1 MSRPTQCNRE
11 KNLSTG
17 TFVCRLTSEAMS
29 FEPKKPIEDV
39 LEATARARRAQFG
52 ADPQMPNPMRAQLHN
67 EIARVARDDD
77 PRRSQHWF
85 RILWP
90 RLAFTTAFALILVS
104 LSTLW
109 WWHEHPTTK
118 NETMKLAMQKP
129 AREAPS
135 PEKVFERGAAG
146 TEAPT
151 FAESDAAASR
161 PAEAAKDAD
170 ALGRF
175 AEATIAPTIAPM
187 NEGLLAGGNK
197 TDQPSRADK
206 SLATKEAKPAAPAVA
221 SVAQNRQMT
230 NFRQQSSKDTANQKF
245 RSKLKQTANILKDFQ
260 VEQSDHEIRLVDAD
274 GSTYSG
280 KLEPLAQ
287 NDARSI
293 YNQKDYNAPSSRAA
307 QTFDEK
313 ARSTNAE
320 YYFRATGYNA
330 SLKKSL
336 VFEGNYIAP
345 SEVSQKKVAKAK
357 TESEERDGEASARIT
372 GVAKVHGESPVQIDA
387 IAVP

>member
-1 MSRPTQCNRE
+1 MS
-11 KNLSTG
+11 L
-17 TFVCRLTSEAMS
+17 
-29 FEPKKPIEDV
+29 EPKKPIEDL
-39 LEATARARRAQFG
+39 LEATAKARRAQFG
-52 ADPQMPNPMRAQLHN
+52 ADPKMPNPMRAQLHH

-77 PRRSQHWF
+77 SRRSEHWL

-109 WWHEHPTTK
+109 WWHEHQTSSG
-118 NETMKLAMQKP
+118 ETMKLAMQKP
-129 AREAPS
+129 AREAPP
-135 PEKVFERGAAG
+135 PERVFEQGAAAG
-146 TEAPT
+146 AGPAATT
-151 FAESDAAASR
+151 FADNNAAASR

-175 AEATIAPTIAPM
+175 PEATTAPSTSPM
-187 NEGLLAGGNK
+187 TDGLVAGANK
-197 TDQPSRADK
+197 TDQPLLADK
-206 SLATKEAKPAAPAVA
+206 SLAAKEAKPVAPASA
-221 SVAQNRQMT
+221 SLAQSRQMT
-230 NFRQQSSKDTANQKF
+230 NFRQQFSKDAANQAF
-245 RSKLKQTANILKDFQ
+245 RSKLKQTANILNEFQ

-280 KLEPLAQ
+280 KLESLAQ

-293 YNQKDYNAPSSRAA
+293 YNQKKNAPFSQGARA
-307 QTFDEK
+307 FDEK
-313 ARSTNAE
+313 AQSANAE
-320 YYFRATGYNA
+320 YYFRATGYNT

-345 SEVSQKKVAKAK
+345 LALAQKKVAKAK
-357 TESEERDGEASARIT
+357 TKSEERDEEASARIT

-387 IAVP
+387 VAVP

>member
-1 MSRPTQCNRE
+1 MS
-11 KNLSTG
+11 L
-17 TFVCRLTSEAMS
+17 
-29 FEPKKPIEDV
+29 EPKKPIEDV

-109 WWHEHPTTK
+109 WWHEHQTGSDK
-118 NETMKLAMQKP
+118 TMTLAMQEP
-129 AREAPS
+129 AREPAP
-135 PEKVFERGAAG
+135 PEKIFEKGAAAG
-146 TEAPT
+146 AAPAAPAFT
-151 FAESDAAASR
+151 DSVAAASA
-161 PAEAAKDAD
+161 PAEAGKDAD
-170 ALGRF
+170 ALRRF
-175 AEATIAPTIAPM
+175 AEATIAPTTAPPGD
-187 NEGLLAGGNK
+187 GLLAGANK
-197 TDQPSRADK
+197 TDQPSLADK
-206 SLATKEAKPAAPAVA
+206 SLATKEAKPAAPATA
-221 SVAQNRQMT
+221 AFAQARQMT
-230 NFRQQSSKDTANQKF
+230 NFRHQFSKDTANQEF
-245 RSKLKQTANILKDFQ
+245 RSKLKQMANILNDFQ
-260 VEQSDHEIRLVDAD
+260 VEKSDHEIRLVDAD

-293 YNQKDYNAPSSRAA
+293 YNQKNYNASSSRAA

-313 ARSTNAE
+313 ARSANAE
-320 YYFRATGYNA
+320 YYFRATGYNTT
-330 SLKKSL
+330 LKKSL

-345 SEVSQKKVAKAK
+345 LEVAQKKVAKAK
-357 TESEERDGEASARIT
+357 TEAEQRDEDASARIT

-387 IAVP
+387 VALP

>member
-1 MSRPTQCNRE
+1 MS
-11 KNLSTG
+11 L
-17 TFVCRLTSEAMS
+17 
-29 FEPKKPIEDV
+29 EPNKPIEDL

-52 ADPQMPNPMRAQLHN
+52 VDPTMPNPMRAQLHN

-90 RLAFTTAFALILVS
+90 RLAFTTIFALILVS

-109 WWHEHPTTK
+109 WWREHQTGSDK
-118 NETMKLAMQKP
+118 TMKLAMQEP
-129 AREAPS
+129 AREAPP
-135 PEKVFERGAAG
+135 PENVFEQGAATQPG
-146 TEAPT
+146 SAVPAFTDSNVADAP
-151 FAESDAAASR
+151 A
-161 PAEAAKDAD
+161 PPKAAKDAD
-170 ALGRF
+170 ALRRF
-175 AEATIAPTIAPM
+175 AEATIAPTTAPISD
-187 NEGLLAGGNK
+187 GLLAGGNK
-197 TDQPSRADK
+197 TDQLSLADK
-206 SLATKEAKPAAPAVA
+206 SLATKEAKPAAPATA
-221 SVAQNRQMT
+221 SLAQNRQMT
-230 NFRQQSSKDTANQKF
+230 NFRQQFSKESANQEF
-245 RSKLKQTANILKDFQ
+245 RSKLKQMANILNYFQ
-260 VEQSDHEIRLVDAD
+260 VEKRDHEIRLVDAD

-293 YNQKDYNAPSSRAA
+293 YKQKNYNAPSSRAA

-313 ARSTNAE
+313 ARSANAE
-320 YYFRATGYNA
+320 YYFRATGYNT

-345 SEVSQKKVAKAK
+345 LGVGQKKVAKAK
-357 TESEERDGEASARIT
+357 TESEERDEEASARIT
-372 GVAKVHGESPVQIDA
+372 GVAKVNGGPPVQIDA

>member
-1 MSRPTQCNRE
+1 MS
-11 KNLSTG
+11 L
-17 TFVCRLTSEAMS
+17 
-29 FEPKKPIEDV
+29 EPKKPIEDL

-109 WWHEHPTTK
+109 WWHEHQTGSDK
-118 NETMKLAMQKP
+118 TMKLAMQEP
-129 AREAPS
+129 AREAPP
-135 PEKVFERGAAG
+135 PEKVFEQGAATG
-146 TEAPT
+146 PGSAAPA
-151 FAESDAAASR
+151 FSGSNVAAASA

-170 ALGRF
+170 ALRRF
-175 AEATIAPTIAPM
+175 AEATIAPATAPT
-187 NEGLLAGGNK
+187 NDGLLAGENK
-197 TDQPSRADK
+197 TDQPLLADK
-206 SLATKEAKPAAPAVA
+206 SLGQVGAIDLAGPARTRPQKEAKPAAPATA
-221 SVAQNRQMT
+221 SFAQNRQMT
-230 NFRQQSSKDTANQKF
+230 NFRQQFSKGTANQEF
-245 RSKLKQTANILKDFQ
+245 GSKLKQMANILNDFQ
-260 VEQSDHEIRLVDAD
+260 VEKRDHEIRLVDAD

-280 KLEPLAQ
+280 KLEPLAR

-293 YNQKDYNAPSSRAA
+293 YNQKNYNAPSSRAA

-313 ARSTNAE
+313 ARSASAE
-320 YYFRATGYNA
+320 YYFRATGYNT

-345 SEVSQKKVAKAK
+345 LEVAQKKAKAK
-357 TESEERDGEASARIT
+357 TESDERDEEGSARIT

>member
-1 MSRPTQCNRE
+1 MS
-11 KNLSTG
+11 L
-17 TFVCRLTSEAMS
+17 
-29 FEPKKPIEDV
+29 EPKKPIEDL
-39 LEATARARRAQFG
+39 LEATAKARRAQFG
-52 ADPQMPNPMRAQLHN
+52 ADPKMPNPMRAQLHH

-77 PRRSQHWF
+77 SRRSEHWF

-109 WWHEHPTTK
+109 WWHEHQTSSG
-118 NETMKLAMQKP
+118 ETMKLAMEEP
-129 AREAPS
+129 AREAPP
-135 PEKVFERGAAG
+135 PEKVFEQGAAAAAG
-146 TEAPT
+146 PATPT
-151 FAESDAAASR
+151 FADNNVAASR
-161 PAEAAKDAD
+161 SAEAAKDVD

-175 AEATIAPTIAPM
+175 AEATTAPSTSPM
-187 NEGLLAGGNK
+187 ADGLVAGRNK
-197 TDQPSRADK
+197 TDQPLLADK
-206 SLATKEAKPAAPAVA
+206 SLAAKEAKPAAPATG
-221 SVAQNRQMT
+221 SLAQSGQMT
-230 NFRQQSSKDTANQKF
+230 NFRQQFSKDAANQAF
-245 RSKLKQTANILKDFQ
+245 RSKLKQTANILNEFQ

-293 YNQKDYNAPSSRAA
+293 YNQKKNAPFSQGARA
-307 QTFDEK
+307 FDEK
-313 ARSTNAE
+313 AQSASAE
-320 YYFRATGYNA
+320 YYFRATGYNT

-345 SEVSQKKVAKAK
+345 LGVAQKKVAKAK
-357 TESEERDGEASARIT
+357 TESEERDEEASARIT

-387 IAVP
+387 VAVP